1 MIPGY
6 RLMWLI
12 VVFDL
17 PVETKANKRD
27 YRRFVDFLEDHG
39 YSRIQYSIYVCPTT
53 THDHTEV
60 HAQRIADNLP
70 PEGDVRV
77 FRLTDKQWARTD
89 CYYNGRSGIA
99 EPPPEQ
105 FLFFDEDYEPAVPDW
120 TPPDKPVPSPED
132 SQSEATV
139 LSPPTVPTGQWERP
153 NPGVGKRK
161 SRKKALKPKQDAL
174 DL

>member
-27 YRRFVDFLEDHG
+27 YRRFVDFLEDNG

-60 HAQRIADNLP
+60 QAQRIADNLP
-70 PEGDVRV
+70 AEGDVRV

-89 CYYNGRSGIA
+89 SYYNGKLGKA

-120 TPPDKPVPSPED
+120 KPSPSTNVDPLDLMADLAETAPP
-132 SQSEATV
+132 SQTV
-139 LSPPTVPTGQWERP
+139 QWEVP

-161 SRKKALKPKQDAL
+161 SRKKTAPKPKQDAF

>member
-12 VVFDL
+12 VTFDL

-27 YRRFVDFLEDHG
+27 YRRFVDFLEDNG

-60 HAQRIADNLP
+60 QAQRIADNLP
-70 PEGDVRV
+70 SEGDVRV

-89 CYYNGRSGIA
+89 CYYNGRLGKA

-120 TPPDKPVPSPED
+120 KPPEPPPEGSLELGSNIDDPVP
-132 SQSEATV
+132 AV
-139 LSPPTVPTGQWERP
+139 KWEIP
-153 NPGVGKRK
+153 NPAVGKRK
-161 SRKKALKPKQDAL
+161 SRKKSAPKPKQDAF